1 MKNTIEKPTSNDEL
15 NETPCAADS
24 AAHGGDLLH
33 WTEAELVAEN
43 ARRNAAL
50 VQDYDPMTGRG
61 CCGDRVA
68 RKVGSVDYML
78 SRTMIDGA
86 PKSVYRSRLK
96 FQKARF
102 EYDFEFW
109 AAMCVKIIDKTTHR
123 QVPFVLNRAQRK
135 LLSVLEGQRAA
146 GQPIRVILLKARQWG
161 GSTLVQIYMA
171 WIQLVLK
178 ENWNSL
184 ICGHLRDTA
193 SAIKGMYSRLLANY
207 PEQFKTDGMRQMR
220 FKTYEGSKN
229 VSVIDGRGCIVMMG
243 SARSQEEIR
252 GYDIMMAHL
261 SEVAFWPETDRFSPV
276 DLVRAVGGT
285 VTLAP
290 HSLIVMESTA
300 NGQGNFF
307 HTEWLRAKSGRSDKQ
322 PVFVPWHDIE
332 IYRLPVG
339 DVMKLWRSLDGYELD
354 LWREGLTLEQINWYH
369 HKRMEYPSHA
379 LMKAE
384 FPSNDIEAF
393 ANTGRCI
400 FDLNQL
406 AELRRSCHAPAARGD
421 IYADYKTL
429 NNVGFVR
436 QDNGLLEVWRQ
447 PDYTT
452 GSNRYVVTVDVG
464 GRSDSADYSVI
475 AVTDCLGT
483 DGRPEVVAQWRGHI
497 DHDLLA
503 WKSAQI
509 AKYYCNALL
518 VVESNTLET
527 ERCDG
532 DGGEYVLD
540 TIGRFYRNV
549 YCRPGTCRVGF
560 HTNRETKQK
569 ALYDLIAAVR
579 DGTYVEHDAKAVDE
593 MSWYEQKINGQW
605 GAMRGKHDD
614 ILMTRCITLKVI
626 NDTRRQQWL
635 ARRGGS
641 KDCLLVPTVV

>member
-1 MKNTIEKPTSNDEL
+1 MENTAQITGND
-15 NETPCAADS
+15 DK
-24 AAHGGDLLH
+24 
-33 WTEAELVAEN
+33 WTAAELLEEN

-50 VQDYDPMTGRG
+50 HQAYDPVTGHG
-61 CCGDRVA
+61 CCGQRLAHRV
-68 RKVGSVDYML
+68 GGVDYML
-78 SRTMIDGA
+78 PQTMIDSE
-86 PKSVYRSRLK
+86 PKSVYRSKIK

-102 EYDFEFW
+102 AHDFEFW
-109 AAMCVKIIDKTTHR
+109 AATCVKIIDKTTHR

-135 LLSVLEGQRAA
+135 LLGVLEGQRTS
-146 GQPIRVILLKARQWG
+146 GKPIRVILLKARQWG

-207 PEQFKTDGMRQMR
+207 PEQFKTDGLRQMK

-261 SEVAFWPETDRFSPV
+261 SEVAFWPETDRFSPA

-290 HSLIVMESTA
+290 HTLVVMESTA

-307 HTEWLRAKSGRSDKQ
+307 HNEWLRAKSGRSDKTA
-322 PVFVPWHDIE
+322 VFVPWHDIE

-339 DVMKLWRSLDGYELD
+339 DAWELWRSLDGYERG

-369 HKRMEYPSHA
+369 HKRMEYVSHA
-379 LMKAE
+379 QMMAE

-393 ANTGRCI
+393 SNTGRCI
-400 FDLNQL
+400 FDLNRL
-406 AELRRSCHAPAARGD
+406 ADLRQSCHAPAERGD
-421 IYADYKTL
+421 VAADYKTL
-429 NNVGFVR
+429 CNVRFVA
-436 QDNGLLEVWRQ
+436 QEGGLLEVWRR
-447 PDYTT
+447 PDPTT
-452 GSNRYVVTVDVG
+452 AAGRYVVTVDVG
-464 GRSDSADYSVI
+464 GRSDNADFSVI
-475 AVTDCLGT
+475 AVTDCLGV

-503 WKSAQI
+503 WKAAQI
-509 AKYYCNALL
+509 AKLYCNALL

-527 ERCDG
+527 EQCG
-532 DGGEYVLD
+532 GSDGGEYVLD
-540 TIGRFYRNV
+540 TIGRCYRNV
-549 YCRPGTCRVGF
+549 YCRPGTCRPGF

-579 DGTYVEHDAKAVDE
+579 DGTYVERDDKAVDE
-593 MSWYEQKINGQW
+593 MSWYEQKSNGQW
-605 GAMRGKHDD
+605 GAMRGRHDD

-641 KDCLLVPTVV
+641 KKCLLEGSVV